1 MSRDNLNPSRRGLVF
16 FSLLTSQFIYC
27 FHLAGTDLGLRI
39 TGGHSIPNCME
50 VTACIERIDT
60 HHRNYNILKN
70 AVEEGDEVLEVGGVS
85 LRGKSALFVQNLM
98 NSIEDEFEIVIRRY
112 IKSFNHTIIMINF
125 LLVNISNH
133 LYHHQLKFINLKKLH
148 QII

>member
-1 MSRDNLNPSRRGLVF
+1 
-16 FSLLTSQFIYC
+16 
-27 FHLAGTDLGLRI
+27 
-39 TGGHSIPNCME
+39 ME

-125 LLVNISNH
+125 LLVNIFNH